1 MLEENRYSSI
11 LKLNN
16 VSLGYDKII
25 YQNISAYANP
35 GEMIAIIGAN
45 GKGKSTLLKTICK
58 IIKRHTGEIL
68 ILDKAIES
76 ISSSIFPTLISY
88 VPSQNPRPKNLSLFD
103 MMATSLYNKTNWL
116 GKITADQKSIIID
129 TLTKV
134 GLSQYINRDCTTLSD
149 GEFQRAT
156 IARSLIQDSKIITL
170 DEPTAFLDIA
180 NKIIIT
186 KLLKEISITHNKTII
201 FSTHD
206 IAQAIKLCDK
216 IWLMGYDHFY
226 DDTPSSLIEK
236 GAFDKLFK
244 DSNLK
249 FDKEILNYI

>member
-1 MLEENRYSSI
+1 MLDKRDQSAI

-16 VSLGYDKII
+16 VSLGYDKTI
-25 YQNISAYANP
+25 YKNINANAFP

-45 GKGKSTLLKTICK
+45 GTGKSTLLKTLCK
-58 IIKRHTGEIL
+58 IIKRHTGDIL
-68 ILDKAIES
+68 VFDKKVENID
-76 ISSSIFPTLISY
+76 SSIFPTLISY
-88 VPSQNPRPKNLSLFD
+88 VPSLNPRPKNLTLLD
-103 MMATSLYNKTNWL
+103 MMATSFYNKTNWL
-116 GKITADQKSIIID
+116 GKVSKDQKRVIEE
-129 TLTKV
+129 TLDKV
-134 GLSQYINRDCTTLSD
+134 GLSKFIYRDCTTLSD

-186 KLLKEISITHNKTII
+186 KLLKEISINDNKTII

-216 IWLMGYDHFY
+216 IWLMGYDNFY
-226 DDTPSSLIEK
+226 NDNPGILIEK
-236 GAFDKLFK
+236 GAFDKVFK

-249 FDKEILNYI
+249 FDKNILNYI